1 MSFNDRILDRECT
14 MRIKCN
20 YCGGGGTVPD
30 DLMLRRVRCSRC
42 NHSFIVTLDNVLPSR
57 GRRKAKRI
65 QVKGVTVD
73 FGFAK
78 GVSVV
83 KDISKAGIGLEPTD
97 LDSDFAVGETVI
109 FDLYDKDQLILPRVE
124 ACVARVQSAT
134 TGCTFNSLN
143 QQDKERLKS
152 FLSSKV
158 VEKKPREPEH
168 VEGEADAES
177 LEHKLKDLLYKTK
190 T

>member
-1 MSFNDRILDRECT
+1 

-20 YCGGGGTVPD
+20 YCGGGGNVPD

-42 NHSFIVTLDNVLPSR
+42 NHSFIVTLDNVVGTR

-83 KDISKAGIGLEPTD
+83 RDISKAGIGLEPTD
-97 LDSDFAVGETVI
+97 QDRDFAVGETVV
-109 FDLYDKDQLILPRVE
+109 FDLYDKDQLILPHVE

-134 TGCTFNSLN
+134 TGCTFNSLS

-152 FLSSKV
+152 FLSSMAV
-158 VEKKPREPEH
+158 DKKPREPEH
-168 VEGEADAES
+168 VDGEPDEES
-177 LEHKLKDLLYKTK
+177 LEHKLKDLLYKSK